1 MSRALGWIAIGSS
14 DLVDKPEKDSKTE
27 QPTPKKIRDAL
38 DEGNVPNSREMG
50 TLASLAGV
58 VVAASFVLSDGTASI
73 TGALKSFIDNP
84 GEWRLENAADA
95 SNLFQVLAV
104 ASAGLVLPVALIL
117 VSFGLAASFLQNAP
131 RLVAKRIK
139 PELSRLSIFK
149 GFTRIYGAQGR
160 VEFLKATLKLLGIS
174 IGGAY
179 LLLSMQGD
187 VLRSMLSDP
196 RGLPAL
202 LLASGLW
209 LFGGAMLGL
218 AVLAV
223 ADIFWSRYFWFT
235 ELRMTRQEVKDE
247 MKQSEGD
254 PIVRSRLRSLARDR
268 SRRRMMAAV
277 PKATLV
283 IANPTHFAVALRYVR
298 EEGPAPLVVAK
309 GADLVALKIR
319 EIAEANDIPVIEDK
333 ALARALYDSVQV
345 DQLIPPAFYKAVAEI
360 VLHLMKKTSASS
372 TLAQGR

>member
-1 MSRALGWIAIGSS
+1 M
-14 DLVDKPEKDSKTE
+14 VDKPEKDSKTE

-38 DEGNVPNSREMG
+38 EEGNVPNSREMG

-58 VVAASFVLSDGTASI
+58 VVAASFVLSEGTASM
-73 TGALKSFIDNP
+73 TGALKGFIDDP
-84 GEWRLENAADA
+84 GGWRLQNAADA
-95 SNLFQVLAV
+95 SSIFYFLAMN
-104 ASAGLVLPVALIL
+104 AAGLILPVALIL

-131 RLVAKRIK
+131 RLVVKRIK
-139 PELSRLSIFK
+139 PDITRLSIFK
-149 GFTRIYGAQGR
+149 GFTRIFGAQGR
-160 VEFLKATLKLLGIS
+160 VEFLKATLKLLWIS

-187 VLRSMLSDP
+187 VLRAMLSDP
-196 RGLPAL
+196 RALPAV
-202 LLASGLW
+202 LLAAGLW
-209 LFGGAMLGL
+209 LFGGAMLAL
-218 AVLAV
+218 AVLAT
-223 ADIFWSRYFWFT
+223 ADLFWSRYFWFS

-268 SRRRMMAAV
+268 SRRRMIAAV

-283 IANPTHFAVALRYVR
+283 IANPTHYAVALRYVR
-298 EEGPAPLVVAK
+298 DEGPAPLVVAK

-319 EIAEANDIPVIEDK
+319 EVAEANEIPVIEDK

-360 VLHLMKKTSASS
+360 VLHLMKKTPASS
-372 TLAQGR
+372 TLVQDH